1 MPQELQDDAG
11 ILAEIIAAFNRLDP
25 GARERIY
32 DTVGAFFQLKKQA
45 LVSTAL
51 PTPSATPLPANVRP
65 SFSADRVPSPKEFLM
80 DKQPR
85 TDVERVACLAYYL
98 QQYREQAHFSTLD
111 LSKLNTEAAQ
121 RKFANAAWAVANA
134 VKMGYLV
141 PAAKGARQLS
151 AAGERA
157 VQMLPDYEAAKAV
170 MGGGR
175 PRRNGNRNKRNSKSQ
190 A

>member
-1 MPQELQDDAG
+1 VPQELQDAG
-11 ILAEIIAAFNRLDP
+11 ILAEIIAAFNRLEP
-25 GARERIY
+25 AARERIY
-32 DTVGAFFQLKKQA
+32 DTVGTFFQLKREV
-45 LVSTAL
+45 LVSAAS
-51 PTPSATPLPANVRP
+51 PTPNAIAPSNVRP
-65 SFSADRVPSPKEFLM
+65 SFSAERVPSPKEFLM
-80 DKQPR
+80 EKQPR

-98 QQYREQAHFSTLD
+98 QQYREQAYFSTLD

-175 PRRNGNRNKRNSKSQ
+175 PRRNGNRNKKKNKSH